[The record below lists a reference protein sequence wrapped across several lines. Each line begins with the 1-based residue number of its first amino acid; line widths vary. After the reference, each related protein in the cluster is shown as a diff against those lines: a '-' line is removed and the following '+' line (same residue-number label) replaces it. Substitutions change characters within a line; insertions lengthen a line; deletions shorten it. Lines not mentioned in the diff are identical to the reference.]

1 MQLYGLIGY
10 PLSHS
15 FSKRYFTEKFEKEN
29 IKNAQ
34 YELFELEKIEDVKT
48 LLSNNS
54 TIRGLNVTIPYKKAV
69 IPYLD
74 KLSHSAQSVGAVNV
88 IKIDENGLLIGY
100 NSDYYGFLQS
110 LTHFMRSYN
119 NLHSLVGFR
128 ALVLGT
134 GGASQAV
141 QVALKALNIEFMLVS
156 RNSNNSYQTVYE
168 QVSKKIM
175 RNHLLI
181 INTTPLGMYPKID
194 ECPPL
199 PYHFLTPEHLLYDLI
214 YNPEITL
221 FLKKGLEAEAKIKG
235 GLEMLHLQA
244 EKSWEIWNEM

>member
-1 MQLYGLIGY
+1 
-10 PLSHS
+10 
-15 FSKRYFTEKFEKEN
+15 
-29 IKNAQ
+29 
-34 YELFELEKIEDVKT
+34 
-48 LLSNNS
+48 
-54 TIRGLNVTIPYKKAV
+54 
-69 IPYLD
+69 
-74 KLSHSAQSVGAVNV
+74 
-88 IKIDENGLLIGY
+88 
-100 NSDYYGFLQS
+100 
-110 LTHFMRSYN
+110 
-119 NLHSLVGFR
+119 
-128 ALVLGT
+128 LVLGT

-141 QVALKALNIEFMLVS
+141 QAALKALNIEFMLVS